1 MGFWHVGSMAEC
13 TKVRSRYPLS
23 AAAASS
29 PEFTERA
36 NVCICTYNFNT
47 DEVQSMSAF
56 FAERALLA
64 TGWARNVRFEVSDE
78 GLLTQVLSDSDAHGA
93 EVLKGPVVPGMPN
106 LHSHAFQRAMAGLA
120 EVAGNPND
128 SFWTWR
134 DLMYRLVGKI
144 SPEQLGVIARQL
156 YIEMLKGGFT
166 SVAEF
171 HYVHQDSAGQPYAN
185 PAELALQ
192 ISQAASSA
200 GIGLTLLPVLYSHSG
215 FGGQAPNEGQRRFIH
230 STESYLSLQAQL
242 KPLLAAQP
250 AQALGLC
257 FHSLRAVTPQQMSEV
272 LAASDKACPVHIHI
286 AEQQKEVDDCL
297 AWSGRR
303 PLQWLYENVD
313 VDQRWCLVHATHA
326 DAGEVASMARSAAVA
341 GLCLTTEA
349 NLGDGIFPAVD
360 YIAQGGR
367 WGIGS
372 DSHVSLSVVE
382 ELRWLEYGQRLRDQ
396 RRNRL
401 YRIDQPMVGRTL
413 FDAALVGGAQAMGQN
428 IGALTVGQRADW
440 LVLDGNDPYLATAT
454 DDGILNRW
462 LFAGGDRQIRDVLV
476 NGQWVI
482 RDGRHAG
489 EEQSSRAFA
498 AVLRELLG

>member
-1 MGFWHVGSMAEC
+1 
-13 TKVRSRYPLS
+13 
-23 AAAASS
+23 
-29 PEFTERA
+29 
-36 NVCICTYNFNT
+36 
-47 DEVQSMSAF
+47 MSVF
-56 FAERALLA
+56 FAERALLPG
-64 TGWARNVRFEVSDE
+64 GWANNVRFEVSAD
-78 GLLTQVLSDSDAHGA
+78 GLLTHVQADADREGA
-93 EVLKGPVVPGMPN
+93 ELINGPVLPGMPN

-134 DLMYRLVGKI
+134 DLMYRLVGQI
-144 SPEQLGVIARQL
+144 SPQQLGVIARQL

-171 HYVHQDSAGQPYAN
+171 HYVHQDTTGKPYAN
-185 PAELALQ
+185 PDELALQ
-192 ISQAASSA
+192 VSQAAASV
-200 GIGLTLLPVLYSHSG
+200 GIGMTLLPVLYSHAG
-215 FGGQAPNEGQRRFIH
+215 FGGLAPNEGQRRFIN
-230 STESYLSLQAQL
+230 STESYLALQSRLQ
-242 KPLLAAQP
+242 PIIGAQP

-257 FHSLRAVTPQQMSEV
+257 FHSLRAVTPQQISDV
-272 LAASDKACPVHIHI
+272 LAASDRQCPVHIHI

-297 AWSGRR
+297 SWSARR
-303 PLQWLYENVD
+303 PLQWLYENVE

-326 DAGEVASMARSAAVA
+326 QADEVALMAQSRAVA

-401 YRIDQPMVGRTL
+401 YRPDQPMVGRTL
-413 FDAALVGGAQAMGQN
+413 YDAALAGGAQAMGQA
-428 IGALTVGQRADW
+428 IGALEVGKRADW
-440 LVLDGNDPYLATAT
+440 LVLDGNDPYLATASG
-454 DDGILNRW
+454 DAILNRW
-462 LFAGGDRQIRDVLV
+462 LFAGGDRQVREVMV
-476 NGQWVI
+476 NGRWVI
-482 RDGRHAG
+482 RDGRHAD

-498 AVLRELLG
+498 QVLRELLG

>member
-1 MGFWHVGSMAEC
+1 
-13 TKVRSRYPLS
+13 
-23 AAAASS
+23 
-29 PEFTERA
+29 
-36 NVCICTYNFNT
+36 
-47 DEVQSMSAF
+47 MSAY
-56 FAERALLA
+56 FAERALLPS
-64 TGWARNVRFEVSDE
+64 GWANNVRIEVSAAGVITHIVAE
-78 GLLTQVLSDSDAHGA
+78 ADASGA
-93 EVLKGPVVPGMPN
+93 ESLKGPLLPGMPN

-144 SPEQLGVIARQL
+144 SPQQLGVIARQL

-171 HYVHQDSAGQPYAN
+171 HYVHQDTTGKPYAN

-230 STESYLSLQAQL
+230 STDSYLDLHARLQPVL
-242 KPLLAAQP
+242 REQP
-250 AQALGLC
+250 AQQLGLC
-257 FHSLRAVTPQQMSEV
+257 FHSLRAVTPEQISAV
-272 LAASDKACPVHIHI
+272 LAASDLHCPVHIHI

-297 AWSGRR
+297 SWSGRR
-303 PLQWLYENVD
+303 PVQWLYENAPVD
-313 VDQRWCLVHATHA
+313 ERWCLVHATHVEV
-326 DAGEVASMARSAAVA
+326 DEVALMARSGAVA

-396 RRNRL
+396 RRNRV
-401 YRIDQPMVGRTL
+401 YRSDQPMVGRTL
-413 FDAALVGGAQAMGQN
+413 FDAALVGGAQALGQP
-428 IGALTVGQRADW
+428 IGGLEVGRRADW
-440 LVLDGNDPYLATAT
+440 LVLDGNDPYIATAS

-462 LFAGGDRQIRDVLV
+462 LFAGSDRQIRDVMV
-476 NGQWVI
+476 NGKWVV
-482 RDGRHAG
+482 REGHHAG
-489 EEQSSRAFA
+489 EEQSSREFA
-498 AVLRELLG
+498 QVLRELLG

>member
-1 MGFWHVGSMAEC
+1 
-13 TKVRSRYPLS
+13 
-23 AAAASS
+23 
-29 PEFTERA
+29 
-36 NVCICTYNFNT
+36 
-47 DEVQSMSAF
+47 MSVF
-56 FAERALLA
+56 FAERVLLPA
-64 TGWARNVRFEVSDE
+64 GWANNVRFEFSAD
-78 GLLTQVLSDSDAHGA
+78 GFLTKVQADSERQGA
-93 EVLKGPVVPGMPN
+93 ELINGAVVPGMPN

-134 DLMYRLVGKI
+134 DLMYRLVGQI
-144 SPEQLGVIARQL
+144 SPQQLGVIARQL

-171 HYVHQDSAGQPYAN
+171 HYVHQDTDGKPYAD

-192 ISQAASSA
+192 VSQAASSV
-200 GIGLTLLPVLYSHSG
+200 GIGMTLLPVLYTHSG
-215 FGGQAPNEGQRRFIH
+215 FGGLAPNEGQRRFIN
-230 STESYLSLQAQL
+230 STHSYLDLQSRL
-242 KPLLAAQP
+242 KPIIESQP

-257 FHSLRAVTPQQMSEV
+257 FHSLRAVTPQQISEV
-272 LAASDKACPVHIHI
+272 MAASDKQCPVHIHI

-297 AWSGRR
+297 TWSGRR

-313 VDQRWCLVHATHA
+313 VDERWCLVHATHA
-326 DAGEVASMARSAAVA
+326 EADEVASMAKSRAVA

-401 YRIDQPMVGRTL
+401 YRPDQPMVGRTL
-413 FDAALVGGAQAMGQN
+413 YDAALVGGAQAMGQP
-428 IGALTVGQRADW
+428 IGALEVGKRADW
-440 LVLDGNDPYLATAT
+440 LVLDGNDPYLATASG
-454 DDGILNRW
+454 DAILNRW
-462 LFAGGDRQIRDVLV
+462 LFAGGDRQIREVMV
-476 NGQWVI
+476 GGRWVI
-482 RDGRHAG
+482 RDGRHAD
-489 EEQSSRAFA
+489 EEESSRAFA
-498 AVLRELLG
+498 QVLRELLG

>member
-1 MGFWHVGSMAEC
+1 
-13 TKVRSRYPLS
+13 
-23 AAAASS
+23 
-29 PEFTERA
+29 
-36 NVCICTYNFNT
+36 
-47 DEVQSMSAF
+47 MSAF
-56 FAERALLA
+56 FAERALLPD
-64 TGWARNVRFEVSDE
+64 GWANDVRLEVNAE
-78 GLLTQVLSDSDAHGA
+78 GVLTHVQADSHANGA
-93 EVLKGPVVPGMPN
+93 ERLGGPLLPGMPN

-144 SPEQLGVIARQL
+144 SPDQLGVIARQL
-156 YIEMLKGGFT
+156 YIEMLKAGYT

-171 HYVHQDSAGQPYAN
+171 HYVHHDTDGRHYAD
-185 PAELALQ
+185 PAELALR
-192 ISQAASSA
+192 ISQAAGDV

-215 FGGQAPNEGQRRFIH
+215 FGGQEPNDGQRRFIN
-230 STESYLSLQAQL
+230 STENYLKLQSRLQ
-242 KPLLAAQP
+242 PILAGQP
-250 AQALGLC
+250 SQALGLC
-257 FHSLRAVTPQQMSEV
+257 FHSLRAVTPGQIHDV
-272 LAASDKACPVHIHI
+272 LAASDRDCPVHIHI

-297 AWSGRR
+297 SWSGVR
-303 PLQWLYENVD
+303 PLQWLYENAE

-326 DAGEVASMARSAAVA
+326 NPQEVSLMAKSRAIA

-360 YIAQGGR
+360 FLAQGGR
-367 WGIGS
+367 MGIGS

-401 YRIDQPMVGRTL
+401 YRTDQPMVGRTL
-413 FDAALVGGAQAMGQN
+413 YDAALDGGAQALGQP
-428 IGALTVGQRADW
+428 IGALEVGKRADW

-454 DDGILNRW
+454 GDGILNRW
-462 LFAGGDRQIRDVLV
+462 LFAGGDRQVRDVMV
-476 NGQWVI
+476 GGKWQV

-489 EEQSSRAFA
+489 EEESARAFTR
-498 AVLRELLG
+498 VLRELLG

>member
-1 MGFWHVGSMAEC
+1 
-13 TKVRSRYPLS
+13 
-23 AAAASS
+23 
-29 PEFTERA
+29 
-36 NVCICTYNFNT
+36 
-47 DEVQSMSAF
+47 MSAF
-56 FAERALLA
+56 FAERALLPS
-64 TGWARNVRFEVSDE
+64 GWANNVRLEVSAE
-78 GLLTQVLSDSDAHGA
+78 GVLTRVQADADAQGA
-93 EVLKGPVVPGMPN
+93 ERLNGPLLPGMPN

-144 SPEQLGVIARQL
+144 SPEQIGVIARQL

-171 HYVHQDSAGQPYAN
+171 HYVHQDTTGKPYAN

-215 FGGQAPNEGQRRFIH
+215 FGGQVPNEGQRRFIN
-230 STESYLSLQAQL
+230 STDSYLDLQACL
-242 KPLLAAQP
+242 KPVLAAQP
-250 AQALGLC
+250 AQQLGLC
-257 FHSLRAVTPQQMSEV
+257 FHSLRAVTPQQINDV
-272 LAASDKACPVHIHI
+272 LAASDRQCPVHIHI

-297 AWSGRR
+297 TWSGKR
-303 PLQWLYENVD
+303 PVQWLYDNVA
-313 VDQRWCLVHATHA
+313 VDQRWCLVHATHVNA
-326 DAGEVASMARSAAVA
+326 DEVAHMAESRAVA

-401 YRIDQPMVGRTL
+401 YRSDQPMVGRTL
-413 FDAALVGGAQAMGQN
+413 FDAALVGGAQALGQS
-428 IGALTVGQRADW
+428 IGALEVGQRADW
-440 LVLDGNDPYLATAT
+440 LVLDGNDPYLATASG
-454 DDGILNRW
+454 DGILNRW

-476 NGQWVI
+476 NGQWVV
-482 RDGRHAG
+482 RDGRHAD
-489 EEQSSRAFA
+489 EEESSRAFA
-498 AVLRELLG
+498 QVLRELLG